1 MIKSIKGQ
9 FILSIVIALAFT
21 VNSFNY
27 TDFSLEGELHLPKLI
42 FYLIMI
48 ISVYNA
54 GMLTQQFIQSK
65 KDKMN

>member
-9 FILSIVIALAFT
+9 FILSIVAALAFI

-27 TDFSLEGELHLPKLI
+27 TDFSFEGQLHLPKLI

-48 ISVYNA
+48 ISVFNA
-54 GMLTQQFIQSK
+54 GMLTQQYIQSRK
-65 KDKMN
+65 GKS